1 MRLIYPIKLRR
12 VRKGPPSERGI
23 VVSFPDLPEAL
34 TWGDDEEE
42 AFANAADCLEEAL
55 AARITERDPIPRPSP
70 RRGAAAVAPGSLIAA
85 KTALYLALR
94 EAGIKPADLARRLG
108 VAPQMVTRLLDPA
121 HASKPD
127 QIDNAIAALGHRTIL
142 SLETV

>member
-12 VRKGPPSERGI
+12 VRKGPPAERGI
-23 VVSFPDLPEAL
+23 LVSFPDLPEAL
-34 TWGDDEEE
+34 TWGDDEQE
-42 AFANAADCLEEAL
+42 AFVNAADCLEEAL
-55 AARITERDPIPRPSP
+55 AARIKKRLPIPRPSP
-70 RRGAAAVAPGSLIAA
+70 LRGRPAAAPGSLIAA

-94 EAGIKPADLARRLG
+94 ETGLKPADLARRLG
-108 VAPQMVTRLLDPA
+108 VAPQAVTRLLDPA

-127 QIDNAIAALGHRTIL
+127 QLDNAIAALGRRMIV

>member
-1 MRLIYPIKLRR
+1 MRLIYPIVLRR
-12 VRKGPPSERGI
+12 VRKGPPAERGI

-34 TWGDDEEE
+34 SWGDDEAE
-42 AFANAADCLEEAL
+42 ALANAADCLEEAL

-70 RRGAAAVAPGSLIAA
+70 LRGRPAVAPGSLIAA
-85 KTALYLALR
+85 KTALYMALR
-94 EAGIKPADLARRLG
+94 ETGLRPADLARRLD

-121 HASKPD
+121 HASKPA
-127 QIDNAIAALGHRTIL
+127 QLDNAIAALGRRMIV

>member
-1 MRLIYPIKLRR
+1 MRLIYPIKLRW
-12 VRKGPPSERGI
+12 VGKGPPAEHGFL
-23 VVSFPDLPEAL
+23 VSFPDLPEAL

-42 AFANAADCLEEAL
+42 AFVNAVDCLEEAL
-55 AARITERDPIPRPSP
+55 AARIKKRLIIPRPSP
-70 RRGAAAVAPGSLIAA
+70 LRGRPAAAPGSLIAA
-85 KTALYLALR
+85 KTALYLALC
-94 EAGIKPADLARRLG
+94 EAGIKPADLARRLD

-127 QIDNAIAALGHRTIL
+127 QIDNAIAALGKRVVV